1 MKRRSSQLFIVL
13 LSMVLF
19 VTYLI
24 WAITIPFDGAPDE
37 YLRYKIPMFIYKH
50 GYLPTGYDAET
61 LFDRGGNWSYGFYSQ
76 FLAPLFSALFMK
88 VTSLFS
94 QSDQALL
101 LSARFTSI
109 VSGILT
115 ANVVALSVLRI
126 TKSEYFRI
134 LTILFVGLWPQI
146 IFLSSYVNNDI
157 IGLLGVALVI
167 DVIVKTSIS
176 RKWTYFDTLYLAL
189 GFIVCLLGY
198 INTYGFVLFAG
209 LYFLFAINNTSKLNK
224 NNLVTIAKHCF
235 LLSIIL
241 IVVVA
246 PFFIRNF
253 LLYGDFFGS
262 SAFEAAHQKWIEQG
276 GESMLNGA
284 VSYGRN
290 FVEFLTWRNYDF
302 IVWTWQ
308 SFIGRFSYMSLVLS
322 DFLYN
327 AYWYSLILGVILSM
341 YYSIK
346 KKLSVWSFSAHL
358 SIAGSMLL
366 TVLLHAYRSYF
377 TDYQPQGRY
386 IIGLFVPLCL
396 MMMFGYYSLLKKY
409 PKVQRLVF
417 YLSVCL
423 LVLSSI
429 HIYKNYI
436 YDFYIIK
443 ELGVIYH

>member
-1 MKRRSSQLFIVL
+1 
-13 LSMVLF
+13 
-19 VTYLI
+19 
-24 WAITIPFDGAPDE
+24 
-37 YLRYKIPMFIYKH
+37 
-50 GYLPTGYDAET
+50 GYDAET

-101 LSARFTSI
+101 LSARFTSV

-126 TKSEYFRI
+126 TKSEYFRL

-157 IGLLGVALVI
+157 IGLLGVALVT
-167 DVIVKTSIS
+167 DVIVKTSVA

-209 LYFLFAINNTSKLNK
+209 FYFLFAINNTNNLNK

-284 VSYGRN
+284 ISYGRN
-290 FVEFLTWRNYDF
+290 FVEFLTWRNFDF

-327 AYWYSLILGVILSM
+327 AYWYSLFIGAILSI

-346 KKLSVWSFSAHL
+346 KKLSVWNFSAYL

-366 TVLLHAYRSYF
+366 TVLLHVYRSYF

-396 MMMFGYYSLLKKY
+396 MTMFGYYRLLKKY
-409 PKVQRLVF
+409 PKVQR
-417 YLSVCL
+417 
-423 LVLSSI
+423 
-429 HIYKNYI
+429 
-436 YDFYIIK
+436 
-443 ELGVIYH
+443 

>member
-1 MKRRSSQLFIVL
+1 MKLNRFSFMLCILSACL
-13 LSMVLF
+13 LL
-19 VTYLI
+19 TYLV
-24 WAITIPFDGAPDE
+24 WAKTIPFDGAPDE

-50 GYLPTGYDAET
+50 GHLPTGYDTET

-101 LSARFTSI
+101 LAARFTSVI
-109 VSGILT
+109 SGVLT
-115 ANVVALSVLRI
+115 ANVIALSVWRI
-126 TKSEYFRI
+126 TKSKMICLF
-134 LTILFVGLWPQI
+134 TILFVGLWPQI

-157 IGLLGVALVI
+157 IGLLGVALVT
-167 DVIVKTSIS
+167 DVVVKTSIA
-176 RKWTYFDTLYLAL
+176 RTWTYFDTIYLAL

-209 LYFLFAINNTSKLNK
+209 IYFLFAINYSNKL
-224 NNLVTIAKHCF
+224 KHNSFVMKINHCV

-246 PFFIRNF
+246 PFFVRNY

-290 FVEFLTWRNYDF
+290 FIEFFTWRNYDF

-322 DFLYN
+322 NFLYN
-327 AYWYSLILGVILSM
+327 VYWYSLIIGVCFSLF
-341 YYSIK
+341 YK
-346 KKLSVWSFSAHL
+346 FKTKLSIWEKIAYL
-358 SIAGSMLL
+358 SIAGSMLI
-366 TVLLHAYRSYF
+366 TIFLHVYRSYF

-396 MMMFGYYSLLKKY
+396 MMMFGYWKLLKMY
-409 PKVQRLVF
+409 PKIQRLVF
-417 YLSVCL
+417 LISAL
-423 LVLSSI
+423 LLIFSSI
-429 HIYKNYI
+429 HIFKNYI
-436 YDFYIIK
+436 YDFYIIRG
-443 ELGVIYH
+443 LGVIYH